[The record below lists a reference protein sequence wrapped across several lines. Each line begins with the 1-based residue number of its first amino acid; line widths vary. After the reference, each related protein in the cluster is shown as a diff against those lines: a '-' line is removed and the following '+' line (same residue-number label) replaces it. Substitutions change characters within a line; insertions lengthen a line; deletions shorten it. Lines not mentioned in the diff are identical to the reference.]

1 MYPCRWEGEPMTN
14 LRDPYAVHLL
24 PEAVEYKAT
33 PYGTVATILT
43 EAARVYGE
51 SNPYIGDDGR
61 VYI

>member
-1 MYPCRWEGEPMTN
+1 MTN